1 MTTNFAKPGSRK
13 VPLFFISLWPTL
25 TRDSRTPLTSFL
37 LSPSCSA
44 AIFSINW
51 DFDIIATI
59 SFGCPDIRKSN
70 REMQQQV
77 DSANTA
83 TGIQTAP
90 KIATQSSLEPVDR
103 AKEIPL
109 SDRYAAMTQDVV
121 RGRYKEEEIRQGEL
135 LQIIVAFHFP
145 VVGASGPGDD
155 LVLGAVHLCTSQR
168 LHEA

>member
-77 DSANTA
+77 DYSAKHGYGHSNGA
-83 TGIQTAP
+83 ENCHPIL
-90 KIATQSSLEPVDR
+90 SR
-103 AKEIPL
+103 A
-109 SDRYAAMTQDVV
+109 S
-121 RGRYKEEEIRQGEL
+121 
-135 LQIIVAFHFP
+135 
-145 VVGASGPGDD
+145 
-155 LVLGAVHLCTSQR
+155 
-168 LHEA
+168 